1 MLSFAN
7 FGGIFILPDEG
18 DKRVPF
24 PEAGTMPG
32 RGGVVEQ
39 TVFGARESKI
49 RIHVLI
55 GKPCLLSTCPS
66 SSSLI
71 LSPWELFYNSVHDQ
85 DEAYKFYPAGCV
97 LLTSVSL
104 CF

>member
-24 PEAGTMPG
+24 PEAGTMPW
-32 RGGVVEQ
+32 VEQ
-39 TVFGARESKI
+39 TVFSARESKI
-49 RIHVLI
+49 CIHVLI
-55 GKPCLLSTCPS
+55 GKACVLSTCPS

-71 LSPWELFYNSVHDQ
+71 LSPWESFYNSVHGQ
-85 DEAYKFYPAGCV
+85 EEVYKFYPAGCE
-97 LLTSVSL
+97 
-104 CF
+104 FY